1 MHVPF
6 LLIVYWIELEWLNEK
21 SRMPHWLTEQGRRGS
36 LYEWI
41 LIALLGL
48 LAAWQVL
55 WMRSIVKSKLV
66 EGGHGRLE

>member
-1 MHVPF
+1 
-6 LLIVYWIELEWLNEK
+6 LIVYWIELEWLNEK

-48 LAAWQVL
+48 LVAWQVL

-66 EGGHGRLE
+66 EGGHGRPE